1 MLYNSSLSSVH
12 PLCWTIWFPLSWS
25 SALPASSLWVS
36 TVSQVPSD
44 LMSSLAACVCELCL
58 PSFSSCFS
66 PSPCPLLCSLFWGP
80 HNQLA
85 QTHNFHVLPKVLHP
99 SFITVSS
106 SSSAE
111 IWCFALL
118 SQCLPRAG
126 ATPVSKLE
134 KPPVLQYSSGWCR
147 APGAQSAA
155 RKGHCK
161 VSSQENSANP
171 LKSSEFTT

>member
-36 TVSQVPSD
+36 TVSQVPSA

-58 PSFSSCFS
+58 PLALVSHPAPASRSALSSGALVTNWLKHRTFTSCPRCFTPLLS
-66 PSPCPLLCSLFWGP
+66 PSAPPRLQRFG
-80 HNQLA
+80 
-85 QTHNFHVLPKVLHP
+85 VLH
-99 SFITVSS
+99 SF
-106 SSSAE
+106 
-111 IWCFALL
+111 L
-118 SQCLPRAG
+118 SAG

-134 KPPVLQYSSGWCR
+134 KPPVLQCSSGWCR